1 MDLVRIRA
9 LGIPDGEH
17 LLPSGGSVVI
27 EEGVV
32 TELRAPRR
40 PDPDGHGTTVQWVTT
55 AEAGALIGCGIYAGL
70 WRVEAAAYV
79 ATWPVR
85 MPIEASA
92 GYGAY

>member
-17 LLPSGGSVVI
+17 LLPSGGSVVV

-32 TELRAPRR
+32 VELQAPLR

-55 AEAGALIGCGIYAGL
+55 AEAGALIGCPIFAGL
-70 WRVEAAAYV
+70 WRVAGGAYV
-79 ATWPVR
+79 AEWPVR
-85 MPIEASA
+85 APSESA
-92 GYGAY
+92 AYSAY